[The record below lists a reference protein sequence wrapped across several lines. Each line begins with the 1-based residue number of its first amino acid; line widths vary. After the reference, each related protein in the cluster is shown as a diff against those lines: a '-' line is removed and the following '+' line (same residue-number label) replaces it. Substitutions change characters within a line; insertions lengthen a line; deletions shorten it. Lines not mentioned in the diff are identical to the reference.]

1 MYIIHITLYIL
12 KYRLEYTCYFICTDN
27 ELKIVIIIGGVVT
40 LTTIIMI
47 YTISRE
53 EEEYLYTHPIPAED
67 EGKNGLLVLP
77 KRHWILTVILTQLQ
91 CTYCYNTY
99 NNL

>member
-1 MYIIHITLYIL
+1 MTFSIIH
-12 KYRLEYTCYFICTDN
+12 RLEYTCYYICTDN
-27 ELKIVIIIGGVVT
+27 TLKIVIIIGGVVT

-53 EEEYLYTHPIPAED
+53 EEEYIYTHPIPAED

-77 KRHWILTVILTQLQ
+77 KR
-91 CTYCYNTY
+91 Y
-99 NNL
+99 

>member
-1 MYIIHITLYIL
+1 M
-12 KYRLEYTCYFICTDN
+12 KYRLEYTCYYICTDN
-27 ELKIVIIIGGVVT
+27 TLKIVIIIGGVVT

-53 EEEYLYTHPIPAED
+53 EEEYIYTHPIPAED

-77 KRHWILTVILTQLQ
+77 KGILNTNSHTN
-91 CTYCYNTY
+91 TFTMYCYNIYIIY
-99 NNL
+99 NTNII

>member
-1 MYIIHITLYIL
+1 M
-12 KYRLEYTCYFICTDN
+12 
-27 ELKIVIIIGGVVT
+27 IIIGGVVT

-77 KRHWILTVILTQLQ
+77 KRYWILTVIHTQLHTQLQ

-99 NNL
+99 NTNII